1 MQICKKRN
9 FTLPTKMSESV
20 SSLKLFFNILSGA
33 TATSADAEMDASPSL
48 RRGLGRSNLKQYIV
62 DLPIDSIA
70 CNFLLI
76 QYLFLSR

>member
-1 MQICKKRN
+1 
-9 FTLPTKMSESV
+9 MSESV

-33 TATSADAEMDASPSL
+33 ADAEMDASPSL